1 MYIST
6 IHNMWSIYLWIYL
19 FAADTIVVPLY
30 LYCRLAAM
38 WKRCQAFSF
47 LYSCDLQ
54 SIGCCLSL
62 SSRSFFI
69 LPAFRCSANFIFPPS
84 LHLSPFES
92 LAFTTSNILPA
103 HYIVH
108 HVEPR
113 LFSCRRCF
121 QLAPWQILIYKQGSL
136 VTAVDIAQIL
146 HGRAP

>member
-1 MYIST
+1 MIYL
-6 IHNMWSIYLWIYL
+6 SIYLSMNLSVCCRYHCG
-19 FAADTIVVPLY
+19 TIVSWLSTCSDVEEVPGL
-30 LYCRLAAM
+30 L
-38 WKRCQAFSF
+38 F

-69 LPAFRCSANFIFPPS
+69 VPAFRCSANFIFPPS

-103 HYIVH
+103 HSIVH

-146 HGRAP
+146 HGCAP